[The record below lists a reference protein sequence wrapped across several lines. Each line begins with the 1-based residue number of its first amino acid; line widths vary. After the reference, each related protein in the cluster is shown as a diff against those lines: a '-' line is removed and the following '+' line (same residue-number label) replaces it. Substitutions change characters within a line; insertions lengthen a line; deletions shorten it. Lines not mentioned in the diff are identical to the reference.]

1 MKPTELEKQ
10 IKSRF
15 DSYTIFIEAY
25 NKAGG
30 DLTHPV
36 LSNQLSGARGLSKF
50 SSAAYR
56 FFFMW
61 WDLRG
66 K

>member
-1 MKPTELEKQ
+1 MTPNELQTE

-15 DSYTIFIEAY
+15 ATYKAFLDAY

-30 DLTHPV
+30 ELSHPV

-50 SSAAYR
+50 SSAAYK

-61 WDLRG
+61 WDL
-66 K
+66 KK